1 MRKVQAILTKPGKAL
16 LLMLFSCL
24 LAFQASAQQTTLPAD
39 TSHIDSLEQK
49 TATFLKKLV
58 EDIEAERSGALATD
72 LEIDGLIV
80 DETVTKAGR
89 DFYQLFYS
97 QWEAPPNARNFTIR
111 ISEKP
116 SIGIATVVLVDI
128 NDSRVIETP
137 LQPRYDIIESIAQQA
152 ARSIY
157 DYLLNYEQIQQELSG
172 EDLSGSGIY

>member
-1 MRKVQAILTKPGKAL
+1 MRKVQAILTKPGKVFFITL
-16 LLMLFSCL
+16 LSCL
-24 LAFQASAQQTTLPAD
+24 FAFQAMAQQTPALAD

-58 EDIEAERSGALATD
+58 EDIEAEKAGALASD

-89 DFYQLFYS
+89 DFYQLFYN

-111 ISEKP
+111 ISERP
-116 SIGIATVVLVDI
+116 AIGIATVVLVDV

-137 LQPRYDIIESIAQQA
+137 LQPRYDIIEGIAQQA

-157 DYLLNYEQIQQELSG
+157 DYLLNYEQIQQELAG